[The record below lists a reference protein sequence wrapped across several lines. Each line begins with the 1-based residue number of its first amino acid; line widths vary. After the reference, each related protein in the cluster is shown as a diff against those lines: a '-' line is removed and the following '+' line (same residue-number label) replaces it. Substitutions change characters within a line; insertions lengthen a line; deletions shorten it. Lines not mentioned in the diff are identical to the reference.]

1 MNSIIRRIL
10 EMAIEIQQIPAPTFH
25 EEERANF
32 ILETF
37 QLDKELDVRMDDAGN
52 VLACLPGSGKVAPIV
67 VSAHLDTVFPSNIN
81 LKYSQEDDRIFGPGI
96 GDNSTGVAAL
106 FGLLWMLKERNIHL
120 PGDLWLV
127 ANVCEEGLGD
137 LKGIR
142 AIVNRFKDQ
151 PQAYIILEGMAL
163 EHIFNRGLGVRRY
176 RISITTRGGHSWS
189 DYGQPSAIHKLTNL
203 ATRLTSLALPTTPRT
218 TLNVGKITGGTS
230 VNTIAAEASM
240 DLDLRSEKM
249 VTLEEVAQKVEQ
261 LAVSMQKEDIQVEI
275 KQIGARPA
283 GKIKEDHP
291 LVKLAQDCIREQG
304 LQPVLTIG
312 STDANYPLSFGYP
325 TITIG
330 LTHGAR
336 AHTVHEYIYTDPLQK
351 GMEQL
356 LQLITRLGAG

>member
-1 MNSIIRRIL
+1 MKSTNRRIL

-32 ILETF
+32 VWETF

-52 VLACLPGSGKVAPIV
+52 VLACLRGSGKAAPIV
-67 VSAHLDTVFPSNIN
+67 VSAHLDTVFPHNIN

-106 FGLLWMLKERNIHL
+106 FGVLWMLKERNIHL
-120 PGDLWLV
+120 PGDLWLA

-163 EHIFNRGLGVRRY
+163 GHIFNRGLGVRRY

-189 DYGQPSAIHKLTNL
+189 DYGQPSAVHELSNL
-203 ATRLTSLALPTTPRT
+203 ATRITGLVLPSTPRT
-218 TLNVGKITGGTS
+218 TLNIGKIIGGTS

-249 VTLEEVAQKVEQ
+249 KTLEKVAQKVEQ
-261 LAVSMQKEDIQVEI
+261 LAASVQKEDIQVEI

-283 GKIKEDHP
+283 GEIKEDHP
-291 LVKLAQDCIREQG
+291 LVMLAQDCIREQG

-312 STDANYPLSFGYP
+312 STDANLPLRLGYP
-325 TITIG
+325 AITIG
-330 LTHGAR
+330 LTYGAS
-336 AHTVHEYIYTDPLQK
+336 AHTVHEYIYTDPLEK

-356 LQLITRLGAG
+356 LQLITRLAAG